1 MVGGLITAHTGHSVI
16 ARLIKKHGHSSCGGY
31 TAHLHRLYLCL
42 VCLGG
47 VVKAFWYTVCHAA
60 GGVQPGLHFISPWCQ
75 GPLLTSAWERRLGYV
90 EVFTVYC
97 PKELEEGASE
107 TMTFITSI

>member
-1 MVGGLITAHTGHSVI
+1 MATAAVGATQLTYTGFICVW
-16 ARLIKKHGHSSCGGY
+16 C
-31 TAHLHRLYLCL
+31 
-42 VCLGG
+42 VWG
-47 VVKAFWYTVCHAA
+47 VVRAFWYTVCYAA